1 MRFRAAVASRL
12 GVDTRSLAAF
22 RVGLAVV
29 VLVDLAL
36 RLQSLTAFYTD
47 SGVLPRAVMRAQY
60 PVVSRAS
67 LHMLSGAAWAQAA
80 LFAVTAVAA
89 VALLVGYRST
99 AATFATGV
107 LVVSM
112 HARNPLVLNGGDLV
126 LQMLFVW
133 ALGLPLGERWSVD
146 AVDRGAWRDRVVSV
160 ATVGVLCQ
168 LVIVYTSNAVL
179 KLRGDAWVS
188 GTAVRTVFSLEMFVV
203 GLGHVLSETPRLLV
217 AFDRVWLVL
226 LAGSVCLVVLTG
238 WWRAAAAAA
247 FAGMHLGMA
256 ATMQLGVFPL
266 VAVVGLVPFVPGCV
280 WEAAAAARPQRTVHP
295 VRWIA
300 DQRERAPSVPV
311 PSLPRSVRARART
324 AVTGVFVVLLVGQAA
339 YTVVSVGGVET
350 PVSVGPLDAGDA
362 PPPRW
367 YMFAPEPLSV
377 DHWVKAPATTPGGGR
392 IGAFAGGAF
401 SWGKPPDVSA
411 QYPSA
416 RWRKYVVNIADSDS
430 HAVRAGLVAYLC
442 RRSAAGTPHR
452 GVTNVTVYDVR
463 QPTRLGGSEP
473 THRRRIGAADCPV
486 NAAER
491 V

>member
-203 GLGHVLSETPRLLV
+203 GLGHVLSET
-217 AFDRVWLVL
+217 
-226 LAGSVCLVVLTG
+226 
-238 WWRAAAAAA
+238 
-247 FAGMHLGMA
+247 
-256 ATMQLGVFPL
+256 
-266 VAVVGLVPFVPGCV
+266 
-280 WEAAAAARPQRTVHP
+280 
-295 VRWIA
+295 
-300 DQRERAPSVPV
+300 
-311 PSLPRSVRARART
+311 
-324 AVTGVFVVLLVGQAA
+324 
-339 YTVVSVGGVET
+339 
-350 PVSVGPLDAGDA
+350 
-362 PPPRW
+362 
-367 YMFAPEPLSV
+367 
-377 DHWVKAPATTPGGGR
+377 
-392 IGAFAGGAF
+392 
-401 SWGKPPDVSA
+401 
-411 QYPSA
+411 
-416 RWRKYVVNIADSDS
+416 
-430 HAVRAGLVAYLC
+430 
-442 RRSAAGTPHR
+442 
-452 GVTNVTVYDVR
+452 
-463 QPTRLGGSEP
+463 
-473 THRRRIGAADCPV
+473 
-486 NAAER
+486 
-491 V
+491 